1 MKKIINNKNYYIKIR
16 GYYRKDGTWVSSH
29 YRRIKYK
36 IKSKSTESSKST
48 DPNQL
53 SLTF

>member
-1 MKKIINNKNYYIKIR
+1 MKKRIKIK

-29 YRRIKYK
+29 YRNITPSKK
-36 IKSKSTESSKST
+36 IKNTKIEKTNSN

-53 SLTF
+53 TLNF

>member
-1 MKKIINNKNYYIKIR
+1 MKKKIKIK

-29 YRRIKYK
+29 YRNITPSKK
-36 IKSKSTESSKST
+36 IKTIKIKKSDSD

-53 SLTF
+53 TFDF

>member
-1 MKKIINNKNYYIKIR
+1 MLETIDNKSYYIKIK

-29 YRRIKYK
+29 YRMIKFK
-36 IKSKSTESSKST
+36 IKSKSTQSSNSN

-53 SLTF
+53 SLTL

>member
-1 MKKIINNKNYYIKIR
+1 MKKKIKIK

-29 YRRIKYK
+29 YRYISHSKK
-36 IKSKSTESSKST
+36 IKSIKIEKSDSD

-53 SLTF
+53 TFDF